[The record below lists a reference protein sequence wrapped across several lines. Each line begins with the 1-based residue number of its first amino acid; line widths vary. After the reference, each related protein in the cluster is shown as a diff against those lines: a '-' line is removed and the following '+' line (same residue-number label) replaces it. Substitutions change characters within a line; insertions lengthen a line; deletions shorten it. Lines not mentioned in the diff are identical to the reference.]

1 MSDFTP
7 QEYYIEFRNKLNWYA
22 TQMSNALNAVE
33 AGRQHKEALQI
44 KVNRAKRENQPV
56 QEEWL
61 KGIAGAEWCMEI
73 MQEHHN
79 DMVKQLDK
87 YTREA
92 LSDFLY

>member
-7 QEYYIEFRNKLNWYA
+7 QEYYIEFRNKLNWYV

-33 AGRQHKEALQI
+33 ANRQEIEALQI
-44 KVNRAKRENQPV
+44 KVNRARKQNQPV
-56 QEEWL
+56 QQEWL
-61 KGIAGAEWCMEI
+61 LGIDNAECVMEI

-79 DMVKQLDK
+79 DMAKQLDN

-92 LSDFLY
+92 LWIF